1 MYIYIIFICF
11 IEENYN
17 SGRGFIFLIFEY
29 MDHDLKGLLD
39 SHWDEFTVP
48 QIKSY
53 TQQLIKGLL
62 FCHQNDIL
70 HRDIKGI

>member
-1 MYIYIIFICF
+1 
-11 IEENYN
+11 
-17 SGRGFIFLIFEY
+17 